1 MSAED
6 IASAKPERLTLADAA
21 RLLVEPSDETRAM
34 LAAKVARQ
42 CAEPAMTASERRLA
56 EEIVRSLARDTAE
69 AVRRALADSLKD
81 SPNLPRDVALMLA
94 RDVESV
100 ALPFIEMAP
109 VLSEADLIELLHHSS
124 EARQVAVALRP
135 NLPQPVGSLLAAT
148 GSERAVAVLIGNGS
162 AALDAPSLKRA
173 LDRFPDSEAVA
184 TSVAN
189 RPRLPPTVREH
200 LAAAVSDRV
209 RDRLV
214 REHGLSEEVA
224 ADLILD
230 SRERTILSLASD
242 EPGDAALQRLTAQL
256 AAAGRLTSSLLV
268 RAICTG
274 DEAFLEAGLAALAEI
289 PLANARLLLHDDGGL
304 ASLLAKANL
313 PAPLAGIFRCA
324 LEVSRQ
330 TPLDGEPGD
339 LERRRIQMIERILT
353 QAANLDEGD
362 IAYLLRRLGVA
373 VA

>member
-1 MSAED
+1 MSSKA
-6 IASAKPERLTLADAA
+6 ERLTLADAA
-21 RLLVEPSDETRAM
+21 RLLAEPSDETRAE
-34 LAAKVARQ
+34 LAAKVGRH
-42 CAEPAMTASERRLA
+42 CAEPVLTAAERRLA

-69 AVRRALADSLKD
+69 AVRRALADSLKA
-81 SPNLPRDVALMLA
+81 SPNLPHDVALALA

-100 ALPFIEMAP
+100 ALPVLEMAP
-109 VLSEADLIELLHHSS
+109 VLSEEDLIELLHHSS

-135 NLPQPVGSLLAAT
+135 NLPQPVGSHLAAT
-148 GSERAVAVLIGNGS
+148 GSERAVAVLVANDS
-162 AALDAPSLKRA
+162 AALDEPSLKRA

-184 TSVAN
+184 TSVAK
-189 RPRLPPTVREH
+189 RPRLPLTVMEH

-214 REHGLSEEVA
+214 REHGLSEETA

-242 EPGDAALQRLTAQL
+242 EPSDAALQRLTAQL
-256 AAAGRLTSSLLV
+256 AAAGRLTGSLLV

-274 DEAFLEAGLAALAEI
+274 DVAFLEAGLAELAKI
-289 PLANARLLLHDDGGL
+289 PLTNARLLVHDGSGL
-304 ASLLAKANL
+304 ASLLAKAGL
-313 PAPLAGIFRCA
+313 PAPLEAIFRCA
-324 LEVSRQ
+324 LDVATQ

-339 LERRRIQMIERILT
+339 IERRRVQMIERILT

-362 IAYLLRRLGVA
+362 VTYLLRRLGVA
-373 VA
+373 VT